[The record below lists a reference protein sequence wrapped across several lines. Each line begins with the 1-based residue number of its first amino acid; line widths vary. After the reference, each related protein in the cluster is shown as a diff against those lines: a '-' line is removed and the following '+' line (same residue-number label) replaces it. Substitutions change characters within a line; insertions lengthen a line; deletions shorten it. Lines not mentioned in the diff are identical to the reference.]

1 MKIPAVRVAARET
14 LLTAA
19 AEGYTLDVV
28 KKRMW
33 QRNAPPI
40 VWRDEMT
47 DLQITVDA
55 KGNLHLPE
63 NVIVISPGK
72 EILPRANWM
81 PENAA

>member
-19 AEGYTLDVV
+19 ADGFTLDVV

-33 QRNAPPI
+33 QRSVPAI
-40 VWRDEMT
+40 VWRDEMA

-55 KGNLHLPE
+55 EGYLHLPH
-63 NVIVISPGK
+63 NVVVIN
-72 EILPRANWM
+72 LPEPIRLRNRLDRVAQ
-81 PENAA
+81 